1 MNLQELKQLYHTSD
15 RGIYLQP
22 IAIDL
27 CGGNIKAAL
36 ALTQIL
42 NWFFYANS
50 TEIYKSDQ
58 ELCDEC
64 YLNYENF
71 RKQVKPV
78 LKQLNFLKIEIKSTP
93 PVTYYFL
100 DIKALEKSLKSLSRQ
115 FGRKY
120 RINSVEN
127 TELIRHKIPNQFGR
141 KYQINSV
148 ENTEFY
154 LYAKNNNK
162 NNNKKY
168 ARESAL
174 GVKPKSERLNQNFL
188 SDQTSLKANAT
199 TSLKNNSDLSAK
211 ESHQEPNATLNDKT
225 PAKKLK
231 AIYGLARGIKRA
243 ITENEQNEQPAEV
256 ISAQPLKEKPSA
268 SSQTSANKKRMLQAS
283 DKPANISD
291 GLWSEYCEFRKA
303 RRQYYCEVSIK
314 AHCEKIAN
322 FGELGEQSL
331 KSSISNNWAGV
342 FLPSPQK
349 SPPQQSSSLFFSG
362 SGLSAQTQRAFAEFL
377 ANETPKPPDKSE
389 YIEFLEQEN

>member
-1 MNLQELKQLYHTSD
+1 MNLQELKQLYSANNT
-15 RGIYLQP
+15 GIYLQP

-36 ALTQIL
+36 ALTQLL
-42 NWFFYANS
+42 NWFFYTNS
-50 TEIYKSDQ
+50 TEIYKTDQ
-58 ELCDEC
+58 DLCDEC

-71 RKQVKPV
+71 RKQVKPA

-93 PVTYYFL
+93 PITYYFL
-100 DIKALEKSLKSLSRQ
+100 DIKALEKALKSLSRQ
-115 FGRKY
+115 
-120 RINSVEN
+120 
-127 TELIRHKIPNQFGR
+127 LGR

-148 ENTEFY
+148 ENAELIRHKIPNQLGRKYQINSVENAEFY

-174 GVKPKSERLNQNFL
+174 GVEPKNAPLNENFS
-188 SDQTSLKANAT
+188 SDIA
-199 TSLKNNSDLSAK
+199 SLKNNIDLSAK
-211 ESHQEPNATLNDKT
+211 ESHQEPNACLNDKT
-225 PAKKLK
+225 PAKKRK
-231 AIYGLARGIKRA
+231 SIYGLARGIKRA

-256 ISAQPLKEKPSA
+256 ISPEPLKEKPSA
-268 SSQTSANKKRMLQAS
+268 APQASANKKRLLQAS
-283 DKPANISD
+283 DKPANIND

-331 KSSISNNWAGV
+331 KNSISNNWVGV

-349 SPPQQSSSLFFSG
+349 SPPQQSSSPFFSG

-377 ANETPKPPDKSE
+377 ANETPKPDLNKPE

>member
-1 MNLQELKQLYHTSD
+1 MLILGGKKMNLQELKQLYSANNT
-15 RGIYLQP
+15 GIYLQP
-22 IAIDL
+22 TAIDL

-36 ALTQIL
+36 ALTQLL
-42 NWFFYANS
+42 NWFFYTNS

-71 RKQVKPV
+71 RKQVKPA

-100 DIKALEKSLKSLSRQ
+100 DIKALEKALKSLSRQ
-115 FGRKY
+115 
-120 RINSVEN
+120 
-127 TELIRHKIPNQFGR
+127 LGR
-141 KYQINSV
+141 KYQINMA
-148 ENTEFY
+148 ENTKLIWHKIPNQY
-154 LYAKNNNK
+154 GIKYQILPICKNNNK

-188 SDQTSLKANAT
+188 SDQTSLKANST

-225 PAKKLK
+225 PAKKRK
-231 AIYGLARGIKRA
+231 SIYGLARGIKRA

-256 ISAQPLKEKPSA
+256 ISPEPLKEKPSA
-268 SSQTSANKKRMLQAS
+268 APQTSANKKRLLQAS
-283 DKPANISD
+283 DKPANISED
-291 GLWSEYCEFRKA
+291 LWSEYCEFRKA

-331 KSSISNNWAGV
+331 KSSISNNWVGV

-349 SPPQQSSSLFFSG
+349 SPPQQSSSPFFSN

>member
-1 MNLQELKQLYHTSD
+1 MKLQELKQLYSANNT
-15 RGIYLQP
+15 GIYLQP
-22 IAIDL
+22 AAIDL

-36 ALTQIL
+36 ALTQLL
-42 NWFFYANS
+42 NWFFYTNS
-50 TEIYKSDQ
+50 TEIYKLDQ

-64 YLNYENF
+64 YLNFENF
-71 RKQVKPV
+71 RKQVKPA

-93 PVTYYFL
+93 PTTYYFL
-100 DIKALEKSLKSLSRQ
+100 DIKALEKALKSLSRQ
-115 FGRKY
+115 NGIKY
-120 RINSVEN
+120 HFKMAEN
-127 TELIRHKIPNQFGR
+127 TILKWHKIPNQNGI
-141 KYQINSV
+141 KYHFLPIC
-148 ENTEFY
+148 
-154 LYAKNNNK
+154 KNNIK

-211 ESHQEPNATLNDKT
+211 ESAQTANACLNDKT

-256 ISAQPLKEKPSA
+256 KLPQPLKEKKP
-268 SSQTSANKKRMLQAS
+268 QTTQTKRLLQAS
-283 DKPANISD
+283 DKPTNISED
-291 GLWSEYCEFRKA
+291 LWSEYCEFRKA
-303 RRQYYCEVSIK
+303 RKQYYCEVSIK

-331 KSSISNNWAGV
+331 KNSISNNWVGV

-349 SPPQQSSSLFFSG
+349 SPPQQSSSPFFSG

>member
-1 MNLQELKQLYHTSD
+1 MKLQELKQLYNANNT
-15 RGIYLQP
+15 GIYLQP
-22 IAIDL
+22 TAIDL

-36 ALTQIL
+36 ALTQLL
-42 NWFFYANS
+42 NWFFYTN
-50 TEIYKSDQ
+50 TTTIYKSDQ

-64 YLNYENF
+64 FIKIDNF
-71 RKQVKPV
+71 KRQIKPA
-78 LKQLNFLKIEIKSTP
+78 LKQLNFLKIELKNTP
-93 PVTYYFL
+93 ATTFYFL
-100 DIKALEKSLKSLSRQ
+100 DLKAFKKSLKSLSAKM
-115 FGRKY
+115 GIKY
-120 RINSVEN
+120 TTRCVEN
-127 TELIRHKIPNQFGR
+127 TQP
-141 KYQINSV
+141 
-148 ENTEFY
+148 Y

-174 GVKPKSERLNQNFL
+174 GAHPKSERFNQNF
-188 SDQTSLKANAT
+188 SNSITSLKANAT

-225 PAKKLK
+225 PAKKQK
-231 AIYGLARGIKRA
+231 SIYGLARGIKRA

-256 ISAQPLKEKPSA
+256 ISPEPLKEKPSA
-268 SSQTSANKKRMLQAS
+268 HPQASANKKRLLQAS

-322 FGELGEQSL
+322 FGEFGEQSL
-331 KSSISNNWAGV
+331 KNSISNNWIGV

-349 SPPQQSSSLFFSG
+349 SPPQQSSSPFFSG

-377 ANETPKPPDKSE
+377 TNETPKPDLNKPE

>member
-1 MNLQELKQLYHTSD
+1 MNLQELKQFYSANNT
-15 RGIYLQP
+15 GIYLQP
-22 IAIDL
+22 TAIDL

-36 ALTQIL
+36 VLTQLL
-42 NWFFYANS
+42 NWFFYTNS

-64 YLNYENF
+64 YLNFENF
-71 RKQVKPV
+71 RKQVKPA

-93 PVTYYFL
+93 PTTYYFL
-100 DIKALEKSLKSLSRQ
+100 DIKALEEALKSLSRQ
-115 FGRKY
+115 
-120 RINSVEN
+120 
-127 TELIRHKIPNQFGR
+127 LGR
-141 KYQINSV
+141 KYQINMA
-148 ENTEFY
+148 ENTKLIWHKIPNQY
-154 LYAKNNNK
+154 GIKYHILPICKNNNK

-199 TSLKNNSDLSAK
+199 TSLKNNSDLGAK
-211 ESHQEPNATLNDKT
+211 ESAQTANACLNDKT

-256 ISAQPLKEKPSA
+256 KLPQPLKEKKP
-268 SSQTSANKKRMLQAS
+268 QTTQTKRLLQAS
-283 DKPANISD
+283 DKPANISED
-291 GLWSEYCEFRKA
+291 LWSEYCEFRKA
-303 RRQYYCEVSIK
+303 RKQYYCEVSIK
-314 AHCEKIAN
+314 AHCEQIAN

-331 KSSISNNWAGV
+331 KNSILNNWVGI

-349 SPPQQSSSLFFSG
+349 SPPQQSSSPFFSN

>member
-1 MNLQELKQLYHTSD
+1 MELQELKQLYSANNT
-15 RGIYLQP
+15 GIYLQHS
-22 IAIDL
+22 AIEL

-42 NWFFYANS
+42 NWFFYTNS

-64 YLNYENF
+64 FIKIDNF
-71 RKQVKPV
+71 KRQIKPA
-78 LKQLNFLKIEIKSTP
+78 LKQLNFLKIELKNTP
-93 PVTYYFL
+93 ARTFYFL
-100 DIKALEKSLKSLSRQ
+100 DLKAFKKSLKSLSAKM
-115 FGRKY
+115 GIKY
-120 RINSVEN
+120 TTRCVEN
-127 TELIRHKIPNQFGR
+127 TQP
-141 KYQINSV
+141 
-148 ENTEFY
+148 Y

-174 GVKPKSERLNQNFL
+174 GVEPKNAPLNENFSSDIASLKNDIDLSALESEQ
-188 SDQTSLKANAT
+188 KANAC
-199 TSLKNNSDLSAK
+199 
-211 ESHQEPNATLNDKT
+211 LNDKT

-256 ISAQPLKEKPSA
+256 ISPEPIKEKPSA
-268 SSQTSANKKRMLQAS
+268 SSQTSANKKRLLQAS
-283 DKPANISD
+283 DKPANISEQVW
-291 GLWSEYCEFRKA
+291 GEYCEFRKA
-303 RRQYYCEVSIK
+303 RKQYYCEVSIK

-331 KSSISNNWAGV
+331 KNSISNNWVGV

-349 SPPQQSSSLFFSG
+349 SPPQQSSSPFFSG

-377 ANETPKPPDKSE
+377 ANETPKPDLNKPE

>member
-1 MNLQELKQLYHTSD
+1 MNLQELKQLYSANST
-15 RGIYLQP
+15 GIYLQHS
-22 IAIDL
+22 AIEL

-42 NWFFYANS
+42 NWFFYTNT

-71 RKQVKPV
+71 RKQVKPA

-93 PVTYYFL
+93 PITYYFL
-100 DIKALEKSLKSLSRQ
+100 DIKALKKALKSLSRQ
-115 FGRKY
+115 
-120 RINSVEN
+120 
-127 TELIRHKIPNQFGR
+127 LGR

-148 ENTEFY
+148 ENAEFY

-225 PAKKLK
+225 PAKKRK
-231 AIYGLARGIKRA
+231 SIYGLARGIKRA

-256 ISAQPLKEKPSA
+256 ISPEPLKEKPSA
-268 SSQTSANKKRMLQAS
+268 APQASANKKRMLQAS
-283 DKPANISD
+283 DKPTNISD

-331 KSSISNNWAGV
+331 KNSISNNWAGV

-362 SGLSAQTQRAFAEFL
+362 SGLSAQTQCAFAEFL

>member
-1 MNLQELKQLYHTSD
+1 MNLQELKQLYNTSD

-22 IAIDL
+22 TAVDL

-36 ALTQIL
+36 ALTQLL
-42 NWFFYANS
+42 NWFFYTNS

-64 YLNYENF
+64 YFKIDNF
-71 RKQVKPV
+71 KRQIKPA
-78 LKQLNFLKIEIKSTP
+78 LKQLNFLKIELKNTP
-93 PVTYYFL
+93 PTTYYFL
-100 DIKALEKSLKSLSRQ
+100 DIKALEKSLKSLSAQ
-115 FGRKY
+115 KCRKY
-120 RINSVEN
+120 TIKSVEN
-127 TELIRHKIPNQFGR
+127 TQLNVYKIHNQKCR
-141 KYQINSV
+141 KYTIKSV
-148 ENTEFY
+148 ENTQSY

-188 SDQTSLKANAT
+188 SDQTSF
-199 TSLKNNSDLSAK
+199 KNDSDLSAK
-211 ESHQEPNATLNDKT
+211 ESAQTANACLNDKT
-225 PAKKLK
+225 PAKKRK
-231 AIYGLARGIKRA
+231 SIYGLARGIKRA

-256 ISAQPLKEKPSA
+256 KLPQPLKEKKP
-268 SSQTSANKKRMLQAS
+268 QTTQTRRLLQAS

-291 GLWSEYCEFRKA
+291 NLWSEYCEFRKA
-303 RRQYYCEVSIK
+303 RKQYYCEVSIK

-331 KSSISNNWAGV
+331 KNSISNNWVGV
-342 FLPSPQK
+342 FLPSPPK
-349 SPPQQSSSLFFSG
+349 SPPQQSSSPFFSG
-362 SGLSAQTQRAFAEFL
+362 SGLSEQTQRAFAEFL

>member
-1 MNLQELKQLYHTSD
+1 MNLQELKQLYSANNI
-15 RGIYLQP
+15 GIYLQP
-22 IAIDL
+22 TAVDL

-36 ALTQIL
+36 ALTQLL
-42 NWFFYANS
+42 NWFFYTNS

-71 RKQVKPV
+71 RKQVKPA
-78 LKQLNFLKIEIKSTP
+78 LKQLNFLKIERKSTP
-93 PVTYYFL
+93 PTTYYFL
-100 DIKALEKSLKSLSRQ
+100 DIKALEKTLKSLSRQ
-115 FGRKY
+115 FGTKY
-120 RINSVEN
+120 RINSAQN
-127 TELIRHKIPNQFGR
+127 TKLIRHKIPNQFGT
-141 KYQINSV
+141 KYRINSAQ
-148 ENTEFY
+148 NTEFY
-154 LYAKNNNK
+154 LYTKNNIK

-188 SDQTSLKANAT
+188 SDQISLKANST

-211 ESHQEPNATLNDKT
+211 ESAQTANACLNDKT
-225 PAKKLK
+225 PAKKIK

-256 ISAQPLKEKPSA
+256 ISPEPLKEKPSA
-268 SSQTSANKKRMLQAS
+268 HPQTSANKKRMLQTS

-314 AHCEKIAN
+314 AHCEKIAS
-322 FGELGEQSL
+322 FDELGEQSL
-331 KSSISNNWAGV
+331 KNSISNNWVGV

-349 SPPQQSSSLFFSG
+349 SPPQQSSSPFFSG

>member
-1 MNLQELKQLYHTSD
+1 MKLQELKQLYSANNT
-15 RGIYLQP
+15 GIYLQP
-22 IAIDL
+22 AAIDL

-36 ALTQIL
+36 ALTQLL
-42 NWFFYANS
+42 NWFFYTNS
-50 TEIYKSDQ
+50 TEIYKLDQ

-64 YLNYENF
+64 YLNFENF
-71 RKQVKPV
+71 RKQVKPA

-93 PVTYYFL
+93 PTTYYFL
-100 DIKALEKSLKSLSRQ
+100 DIKALEKALKSLSRQ
-115 FGRKY
+115 NGIKY
-120 RINSVEN
+120 HFKMAEN
-127 TELIRHKIPNQFGR
+127 TILKWHKIPNQNGI
-141 KYQINSV
+141 KYHI
-148 ENTEFY
+148 
-154 LYAKNNNK
+154 LPICKNNIK

-188 SDQTSLKANAT
+188 SDQTSLK
-199 TSLKNNSDLSAK
+199 NNSDLGAK
-211 ESHQEPNATLNDKT
+211 ESAQTANACLNDKT

-256 ISAQPLKEKPSA
+256 KLPQPLKEKKP
-268 SSQTSANKKRMLQAS
+268 QTTQTKRLLQAS
-283 DKPANISD
+283 DKPANISED
-291 GLWSEYCEFRKA
+291 LWSEYCEFRKA
-303 RRQYYCEVSIK
+303 RKQYYCEASIK
-314 AHCEKIAN
+314 AHCEKISN
-322 FGELGEQSL
+322 FGEFGEQSL
-331 KSSISNNWAGV
+331 KNSISNNWVGV

-349 SPPQQSSSLFFSG
+349 SPPQQSSSPFFSN

>member
-1 MNLQELKQLYHTSD
+1 M
-15 RGIYLQP
+15 
-22 IAIDL
+22 
-27 CGGNIKAAL
+27 
-36 ALTQIL
+36 
-42 NWFFYANS
+42 
-50 TEIYKSDQ
+50 
-58 ELCDEC
+58 
-64 YLNYENF
+64 
-71 RKQVKPV
+71 
-78 LKQLNFLKIEIKSTP
+78 
-93 PVTYYFL
+93 
-100 DIKALEKSLKSLSRQ
+100 
-115 FGRKY
+115 
-120 RINSVEN
+120 VEN
-127 TELIRHKIPNQFGR
+127 TK
-141 KYQINSV
+141 S
-148 ENTEFY
+148 Y

-174 GVKPKSERLNQNFL
+174 GAQPKSKRLNQNFL

-225 PAKKLK
+225 PAKKRK
-231 AIYGLARGIKRA
+231 SIYGLARGIKRA
-243 ITENEQNEQPAEV
+243 ITENEQNKQPAEA
-256 ISAQPLKEKPSA
+256 ISPEPLKEKKPQA
-268 SSQTSANKKRMLQAS
+268 TQTNPQAKRLLQAS

-303 RRQYYCEVSIK
+303 RKQYYCEVSIK

-322 FGELGEQSL
+322 FGEFGEQSL
-331 KSSISNNWAGV
+331 KNSISNNWVGV

-349 SPPQQSSSLFFSG
+349 SPPQQSSSPFFSG

>member
-1 MNLQELKQLYHTSD
+1 MS
-15 RGIYLQP
+15 
-22 IAIDL
+22 
-27 CGGNIKAAL
+27 
-36 ALTQIL
+36 
-42 NWFFYANS
+42 
-50 TEIYKSDQ
+50 
-58 ELCDEC
+58 
-64 YLNYENF
+64 
-71 RKQVKPV
+71 
-78 LKQLNFLKIEIKSTP
+78 
-93 PVTYYFL
+93 
-100 DIKALEKSLKSLSRQ
+100 
-115 FGRKY
+115 RKY
-120 RINSVEN
+120 PTRWVEN
-127 TELIRHKIPNQFGR
+127 TQ
-141 KYQINSV
+141 S
-148 ENTEFY
+148 Y
-154 LYAKNNNK
+154 LYRKNNNK

-199 TSLKNNSDLSAK
+199 TNLKNNSDLSAK

-256 ISAQPLKEKPSA
+256 ISAQPLKEKKPQA
-268 SSQTSANKKRMLQAS
+268 TQTNPQTKRLLQAS
-283 DKPANISD
+283 DKPANISE

-322 FGELGEQSL
+322 FGEFGEQSL
-331 KSSISNNWAGV
+331 KNSISNNWVGV

-349 SPPQQSSSLFFSG
+349 SPPQQSSSPFFSG

>member
-1 MNLQELKQLYHTSD
+1 MNLQELKQLYSANNT
-15 RGIYLQP
+15 GIYLQHT
-22 IAIDL
+22 AIDL

-36 ALTQIL
+36 ALTQLL
-42 NWFFYANS
+42 NWFFYTNS

-64 YLNYENF
+64 YLNFENF
-71 RKQVKPV
+71 RKQVKPA

-93 PVTYYFL
+93 PTTYYFL
-100 DIKALEKSLKSLSRQ
+100 DIKALEKALKSLSRQ
-115 FGRKY
+115 Y
-120 RINSVEN
+120 
-127 TELIRHKIPNQFGR
+127 GR
-141 KYQINSV
+141 KYQINMV
-148 ENTEFY
+148 ENTKLIWHKIPNQY
-154 LYAKNNNK
+154 GRKYHILPICKNNNK

-211 ESHQEPNATLNDKT
+211 ESHQEPNTTLNDKT
-225 PAKKLK
+225 PAKKRK
-231 AIYGLARGIKRA
+231 SIYGLARGIKRA

-256 ISAQPLKEKPSA
+256 ISPEPLKEKPSA
-268 SSQTSANKKRMLQAS
+268 APQTSANKKRLLQAS
-283 DKPANISD
+283 DKPTNISED
-291 GLWSEYCEFRKA
+291 LWSEYCEFRKA
-303 RRQYYCEVSIK
+303 RKQYYCEVSIK

-331 KSSISNNWAGV
+331 KNSISNNWVGV

-349 SPPQQSSSLFFSG
+349 SQPQHSSSPFFSG

-377 ANETPKPPDKSE
+377 ANKTPKPDLNKPE

>member
-1 MNLQELKQLYHTSD
+1 MLILGGKKMNLQELKQLYSANNT
-15 RGIYLQP
+15 GIYLQP
-22 IAIDL
+22 TAIDL

-36 ALTQIL
+36 ALTQLL
-42 NWFFYANS
+42 NWFFYTNS
-50 TEIYKSDQ
+50 TEIYKLDQ
-58 ELCDEC
+58 EICDEC
-64 YLNYENF
+64 YLKVENF
-71 RKQVKPV
+71 RKQVKPA

-100 DIKALEKSLKSLSRQ
+100 DIKALEKALKSLSRQ

-120 RINSVEN
+120 QINLVEN
-127 TELIRHKIPNQFGR
+127 TKLKWHKIPNQNGI
-141 KYQINSV
+141 KYQI
-148 ENTEFY
+148 
-154 LYAKNNNK
+154 LPICKNNNK

-225 PAKKLK
+225 PAKKRK
-231 AIYGLARGIKRA
+231 SIYGLARGIKRA

-256 ISAQPLKEKPSA
+256 ISPEPLKEKPSA
-268 SSQTSANKKRMLQAS
+268 APQTSANKKRLLQAS
-283 DKPANISD
+283 DKPTNISED
-291 GLWSEYCEFRKA
+291 LWSEYCEFRKA
-303 RRQYYCEVSIK
+303 RKQYYCEVSIK

-331 KSSISNNWAGV
+331 KNSISNNWVGV

-349 SPPQQSSSLFFSG
+349 SPPQQSSSPFFSG
-362 SGLSAQTQRAFAEFL
+362 SGLSEQTQRAFAEFL

>member
-1 MNLQELKQLYHTSD
+1 MLILGGKKMNLQELKQLYSANNT
-15 RGIYLQP
+15 GIYLQP
-22 IAIDL
+22 TAIDL

-36 ALTQIL
+36 ALTQLL
-42 NWFFYANS
+42 NWFFYTNS

-71 RKQVKPV
+71 KKQVKPA

-100 DIKALEKSLKSLSRQ
+100 DIKALEKSLK
-115 FGRKY
+115 
-120 RINSVEN
+120 IVI
-127 TELIRHKIPNQFGR
+127 TPIRHKIPNQLGR
-141 KYQINSV
+141 KYPINWV
-148 ENTEFY
+148 ENTQFY

-211 ESHQEPNATLNDKT
+211 ESAQTANACLNDKT
-225 PAKKLK
+225 PAKKRK
-231 AIYGLARGIKRA
+231 SIYGLARGIKRA

-256 ISAQPLKEKPSA
+256 ISPEPLKEKPSA
-268 SSQTSANKKRMLQAS
+268 APQTSANKKRLLQAS

-303 RRQYYCEVSIK
+303 RKQYYCEVSIK

-322 FGELGEQSL
+322 FAELGEQSL
-331 KSSISNNWAGV
+331 KNSISNNWVGV

-349 SPPQQSSSLFFSG
+349 SPPQQSSSPFFSN

>member
-1 MNLQELKQLYHTSD
+1 MNLQELKQLYNTSD

-22 IAIDL
+22 TAINL

-36 ALTQIL
+36 ALTQLL
-42 NWFFYANS
+42 NWFFYTNS

-64 YLNYENF
+64 FFKIDNF
-71 RKQVKPV
+71 KRQIKPA
-78 LKQLNFLKIEIKSTP
+78 LKQLNFLKIELRNTP
-93 PVTYYFL
+93 ATTYYFL
-100 DIKALEKSLKSLSRQ
+100 DIKALEKSLKSLSAKKCIKYTTMDKIHNKMC
-115 FGRKY
+115 RKY
-120 RINSVEN
+120 TTRCVEN
-127 TELIRHKIPNQFGR
+127 TQ
-141 KYQINSV
+141 S
-148 ENTEFY
+148 Y
-154 LYAKNNNK
+154 LYRKNNNK

-188 SDQTSLKANAT
+188 SDQTSLK
-199 TSLKNNSDLSAK
+199 NNSDLSAK
-211 ESHQEPNATLNDKT
+211 ESAQTANACLNEET

-256 ISAQPLKEKPSA
+256 ISAQPLKEKNP
-268 SSQTSANKKRMLQAS
+268 QTTQTNPQKRRLLQAS
-283 DKPANISD
+283 DKPANISED
-291 GLWSEYCEFRKA
+291 LWGEYCEFRKA

-314 AHCEKIAN
+314 AHCEKIVS
-322 FGELGEQSL
+322 FGEFGEQSL
-331 KSSISNNWAGV
+331 KNSISNNWVGV

-349 SPPQQSSSLFFSG
+349 SPPQQSSSPFFSG
-362 SGLSAQTQRAFAEFL
+362 AGLSAQTQRAFAEFL

-389 YIEFLEQEN
+389 YIELLEQEN

>member
-1 MNLQELKQLYHTSD
+1 MNLQELKNLYNASG

-22 IAIDL
+22 TAIDL

-36 ALTQIL
+36 ALTQLL
-42 NWFFYANS
+42 NWFFYTNS

-64 YLNYENF
+64 FFKIDNF
-71 RKQVKPV
+71 KRQIKPA
-78 LKQLNFLKIEIKSTP
+78 LKQLNFLKTEIKNTP
-93 PVTYYFL
+93 ATTYYFL
-100 DIKALEKSLKSLSRQ
+100 DIKALEKALKSLSAKKC
-115 FGRKY
+115 RKY
-120 RINSVEN
+120 TTRCVEN
-127 TELIRHKIPNQFGR
+127 TQL
-141 KYQINSV
+141 Y
-148 ENTEFY
+148 
-154 LYAKNNNK
+154 YAKNNNKNNIK

-174 GVKPKSERLNQNFL
+174 GAQPKSERLNQNFL

-211 ESHQEPNATLNDKT
+211 ESRQEPNATLNET
-225 PAKKLK
+225 QPAKKLK

-256 ISAQPLKEKPSA
+256 ISAQPLREKAPQA
-268 SSQTSANKKRMLQAS
+268 TQTNPQTKRLLQAS

-303 RRQYYCEVSIK
+303 RKQYYCEVSIK

-322 FGELGEQSL
+322 FGEFGEQSL
-331 KSSISNNWAGV
+331 KNSISNNWIGV

-349 SPPQQSSSLFFSG
+349 SPPQQSSSPFFSG

>member
-1 MNLQELKQLYHTSD
+1 MNLQELKQLYNTSD

-22 IAIDL
+22 TAINL

-36 ALTQIL
+36 ALTQLL
-42 NWFFYANS
+42 NWFFYTNS
-50 TEIYKSDQ
+50 TKIYKSDQ

-64 YLNYENF
+64 FFKIDNF
-71 RKQVKPV
+71 KRQIKPA
-78 LKQLNFLKIEIKSTP
+78 LKQLNFLKIELRNTP
-93 PVTYYFL
+93 ATTYYFL
-100 DIKALEKSLKSLSRQ
+100 DIKALEKSLKSLSAKKCI
-115 FGRKY
+115 KY
-120 RINSVEN
+120 TTRCVEN
-127 TELIRHKIPNQFGR
+127 TQQDVYKIHNKMCR
-141 KYQINSV
+141 KYTTRCV
-148 ENTEFY
+148 ENTRAY
-154 LYAKNNNK
+154 LYIKNNNK

-174 GVKPKSERLNQNFL
+174 GVKPKNEQPANENF
-188 SDQTSLKANAT
+188 SNDTTSLKANAT
-199 TSLKNNSDLSAK
+199 TNLKNNSDLSAK
-211 ESHQEPNATLNDKT
+211 ESAQTANACLNDKT

-243 ITENEQNEQPAEV
+243 ITENEQNEQPAEA
-256 ISAQPLKEKPSA
+256 ISAQPIKEKAP
-268 SSQTSANKKRMLQAS
+268 QTNPQTKRLLQAS

-291 GLWSEYCEFRKA
+291 ALWGEYCEFRKA
-303 RRQYYCEVSIK
+303 RKQYYCEVSIK

-322 FGELGEQSL
+322 FGEFGEQSL
-331 KSSISNNWAGV
+331 KNSISNNWDGV

-349 SPPQQSSSLFFSG
+349 SPPQQSSSPFFSG

>member
-1 MNLQELKQLYHTSD
+1 MNLQELKQLYSANNT
-15 RGIYLQP
+15 GIYLQHT
-22 IAIDL
+22 AIDL

-36 ALTQIL
+36 ALTQLL
-42 NWFFYANS
+42 NWFFYTNS

-64 YLNYENF
+64 YLNLENF
-71 RKQVKPV
+71 RKQVKPA

-100 DIKALEKSLKSLSRQ
+100 DIKALEKALKSLSRQ
-115 FGRKY
+115 Y
-120 RINSVEN
+120 
-127 TELIRHKIPNQFGR
+127 GR
-141 KYQINSV
+141 KYQINMV
-148 ENTEFY
+148 ENTKLIWHKIPNQY
-154 LYAKNNNK
+154 GRKYHILPICKNNNK

-174 GVKPKSERLNQNFL
+174 GVKPKSERFNQNFL
-188 SDQTSLKANAT
+188 SDQTNLKANAT

-225 PAKKLK
+225 PAKKRK
-231 AIYGLARGIKRA
+231 SIYGLARGIKRA

-256 ISAQPLKEKPSA
+256 KLPQPLKEKKP
-268 SSQTSANKKRMLQAS
+268 QTTQTKRLLQAS

-291 GLWSEYCEFRKA
+291 GLWSEYCEFRKV
-303 RRQYYCEVSIK
+303 RKQYYCEVSIK

-331 KSSISNNWAGV
+331 KNSISSNWVGV

-349 SPPQQSSSLFFSG
+349 SPPQQSSSPFFSN

-389 YIEFLEQEN
+389 YIEFLEQEK